1 MNTRQCTKFAHRL
14 TQVLGAGTITRLGR
28 TTGFTHRLR
37 EVTPHRMAIAL
48 LTSLSCHST
57 QTLAD
62 ILRVFNALTDRSVRY
77 KPFHNQLAKHAFPTF
92 TWHLFDLLL
101 DHLVLRV
108 LAPLPG
114 HALRRFDDILL
125 QDGSSFAVVDALQDT
140 FPGRFTTV
148 SPAAVELH
156 ATMSLFHDQAIHVHL
171 APDADGERQCL
182 PAPGDLHRTLIL
194 ADRGYMDID
203 YCRHVHH
210 AGGSFIVRFKTGVNP
225 VVVRA
230 RVGGRERV
238 SWRGK
243 TLAAIRDR
251 LRGTSAD
258 LLVRWT
264 HDDPPLRLL
273 LIWNRSM
280 RAHMALV
287 TNLPSEDFDLA
298 SVRELYRLRWQIEL
312 LFKEWKSYAN
322 LHAFRT
328 ANPCIAEGLIWASLA
343 AALLKRFVAHV
354 TELVVRGVEISTRN
368 AAMAFRYK
376 APELFR
382 AILHA
387 HRIEHRFRDLVR
399 YLAGNAQ
406 RAHPHRDRSKGRL
419 ATGLR
424 PIGLSASGAC
434 LLKN

>member
-1 MNTRQCTKFAHRL
+1 MNTRQCTKFSHRL

-171 APDADGERQCL
+171 APDADGERQFL
-182 PAPGDLHRTLIL
+182 PAPGDLHRKLIF

-225 VVVRA
+225 VCRPRAGRGTRAGVVAWENTGRYPRPSQGHVGRPARA
-230 RVGGRERV
+230 LDTRRSPVAAPAHLEPLDAGAHGARHHPTERGLR
-238 SWRGK
+238 S
-243 TLAAIRDR
+243 R
-251 LRGTSAD
+251 LRPRT
-258 LLVRWT
+258 
-264 HDDPPLRLL
+264 
-273 LIWNRSM
+273 
-280 RAHMALV
+280 
-287 TNLPSEDFDLA
+287 LPS
-298 SVRELYRLRWQIEL
+298 
-312 LFKEWKSYAN
+312 
-322 LHAFRT
+322 
-328 ANPCIAEGLIWASLA
+328 P
-343 AALLKRFVAHV
+343 
-354 TELVVRGVEISTRN
+354 
-368 AAMAFRYK
+368 MA
-376 APELFR
+376 
-382 AILHA
+382 
-387 HRIEHRFRDLVR
+387 D
-399 YLAGNAQ
+399 
-406 RAHPHRDRSKGRL
+406 
-419 ATGLR
+419 
-424 PIGLSASGAC
+424 
-434 LLKN
+434 

>member
-1 MNTRQCTKFAHRL
+1 MNTRQCTKFVHRL

-171 APDADGERQCL
+171 APDADGEL
-182 PAPGDLHRTLIL
+182 P
-194 ADRGYMDID
+194 
-203 YCRHVHH
+203 
-210 AGGSFIVRFKTGVNP
+210 
-225 VVVRA
+225 
-230 RVGGRERV
+230 
-238 SWRGK
+238 
-243 TLAAIRDR
+243 
-251 LRGTSAD
+251 
-258 LLVRWT
+258 
-264 HDDPPLRLL
+264 
-273 LIWNRSM
+273 
-280 RAHMALV
+280 
-287 TNLPSEDFDLA
+287 
-298 SVRELYRLRWQIEL
+298 
-312 LFKEWKSYAN
+312 
-322 LHAFRT
+322 
-328 ANPCIAEGLIWASLA
+328 
-343 AALLKRFVAHV
+343 
-354 TELVVRGVEISTRN
+354 
-368 AAMAFRYK
+368 
-376 APELFR
+376 
-382 AILHA
+382 
-387 HRIEHRFRDLVR
+387 
-399 YLAGNAQ
+399 
-406 RAHPHRDRSKGRL
+406 
-419 ATGLR
+419 
-424 PIGLSASGAC
+424 
-434 LLKN
+434 

>member
-1 MNTRQCTKFAHRL
+1 MNRRQLTKFSHRL
-14 TQVLGAGTITRLGR
+14 AQVLGEGTITRLGR
-28 TTGFTHRLR
+28 TTGFTQRLR
-37 EVTPHRMAIAL
+37 EVTPHRMAMAL

-57 QTLAD
+57 KTLAD
-62 ILRVFNALTDRSVRY
+62 ILRVFNALADRSVRY
-77 KPFHNQLAKHAFPTF
+77 KPFHNQLAKEAFPMF
-92 TWHLFDLLL
+92 TWRIFDHLL
-101 DHLVLRV
+101 DRLVLRV

-125 QDGSSFAVVDALQDT
+125 QDGSSFAVLDELKDT
-140 FPGRFTTV
+140 FPGRFTKV

-156 ATMSLFHDQAIHVHL
+156 TTMSLFQDQAIRVQV
-171 APDADGERQCL
+171 APDADGERQFL
-182 PAPGDLHRTLIL
+182 PEPNELRRKLLL

-203 YCRHVHH
+203 YCRRVHH
-210 AGGSFIVRFKTGVNP
+210 AEGSFIIRFKTGVNP

-230 RVGGRERV
+230 MVEGRERP
-238 SWRGK
+238 SWRDRK
-243 TLAAIRDR
+243 LAAVRDR
-251 LRGTSAD
+251 LKGKSAD
-258 LLVRWT
+258 LLVFWEKDT
-264 HDDPPLRLL
+264 PPFRLL
-273 LIWNRSM
+273 LIWNR
-280 RAHMALV
+280 RLREHMALV
-287 TNLPSEDFDLA
+287 TNLPSEVFNLA
-298 SVRELYRLRWQIEL
+298 TVRELYRLRWQVEL

-322 LHAFRT
+322 LHAFGT
-328 ANPCIAEGLIWASLA
+328 ANPGIAEGLIWASLA

-376 APELFR
+376 APDLFR
-382 AILHA
+382 ALLQS
-387 HRIEHRFRDLVR
+387 HRVQHRFQDLVR

-406 RAHPHRDRSKGRL
+406 RAHPTRDRRKGRL